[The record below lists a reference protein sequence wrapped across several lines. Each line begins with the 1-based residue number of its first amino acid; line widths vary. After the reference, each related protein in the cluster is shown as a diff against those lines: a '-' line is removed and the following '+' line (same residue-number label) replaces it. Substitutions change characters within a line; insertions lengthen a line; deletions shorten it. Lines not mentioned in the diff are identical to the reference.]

1 MKNREPRQRILLAI
15 LLLLPSAAAYALHW
29 VIFRNAHDIFFYL
42 LMDVAF
48 LFVQAV
54 LATLVFDQLLN
65 ARERQANRRKLNV
78 AVGVFFSH
86 VGTPLLRLLAAFDGR
101 AEDVRK
107 HLRIDGAWTEA
118 HFAKMQTVLRG
129 HEPAIEAG
137 RGDLARLKTTL
148 EQQRDF
154 LLRLLENPNLLEH
167 ETLTEMLWSVF
178 HLADELAHR
187 PSVTNLPDSDL
198 RHLEND
204 IRRAYDWLV
213 REWLRHM
220 QHLKA
225 TYPYL
230 FSLAVRTNPFDPDAK
245 VEIS

>member
-1 MKNREPRQRILLAI
+1 MKKYDPRQKILLAF

-29 VIFRNAHDIFFYL
+29 AIFRNAHDILFYL
-42 LMDVAF
+42 LMDIAF

-65 ARERQANRRKLNV
+65 AHERHTIRRKLDV
-78 AVGVFFSH
+78 AIGVFFSQ
-86 VGTPLLRLLAAFDGR
+86 VGNPLLRLLSAFDGR
-101 AEDVRK
+101 AEEVRK
-107 HLRIDGAWTEA
+107 HLRVDGAWTEA
-118 HFAKMQTVLRG
+118 HFATMQAVLRS
-129 HEPAIEAG
+129 HEPGIDAR
-137 RGDLARLKTTL
+137 RGDLALLKLTL

-187 PSVTNLPDSDL
+187 PSVASLPDAD
-198 RHLEND
+198 RMHLEND
-204 IRRAYDWLV
+204 IKRAYEWLV

-220 QHLKA
+220 QHLRA
-225 TYPYL
+225 TYHYL

-245 VEIS
+245 VEVS